1 MSAVAAA
8 RAVIAPVPDGAARP
22 RWSVMIPTFN
32 CARYLRETLA
42 SVLAQDPGPDRMQI
56 EVVDDASSDDPAGV
70 VAEVGQGRVALFRQ
84 PVNRGHILN
93 FATCVDRARGEI
105 VHLLHGD
112 DLVLPGF
119 YEALGRGFEDPAV
132 GAAFCR
138 WQLIDSAGAVTRTA
152 EAERDRPGRLEDA
165 LARLASEQRI
175 VTPSIAVRRSV
186 WEELGGFDP
195 RLLCAEDWEMW
206 VRIAAHYPIWYE
218 PAVLAAYRVHDDSNT
233 GRHFRNAEE
242 LRYSRLAIRLFRH
255 LLPPQREA
263 SIRRSAL
270 NAYAQSALANAEAF
284 ARNGDRKA
292 MRAHLAAAV
301 RLRPSPRVLR
311 KAGRIAWRSVRIGL

>member
-1 MSAVAAA
+1 MSFGPPAQ
-8 RAVIAPVPDGAARP
+8 AVIAPVPDGMVRP

-32 CARYLRETLA
+32 CAHYLRETLA

-56 EVVDDASSDDPAGV
+56 EVVDDASSDDPASV
-70 VAEVGQGRVALFRQ
+70 IADVGQGRVTLFRQ

-93 FATCVDRARGEI
+93 FATCLNRARGEI

-119 YEALGRGFEDPAV
+119 YETLGRGFEDPGV
-132 GAAFCR
+132 GAVFCR
-138 WQLIDSAGAVTRTA
+138 WQVINSAGAVTKTA
-152 EAERDRPGRLEDA
+152 EAEQERPGRLEDA

-175 VTPSIAVRRSV
+175 VTPSIAVRRLV
-186 WEELGGFDP
+186 WEHLGGFDP

-218 PAVLAAYRVHDDSNT
+218 PAVLAAYRVHDSSNT
-233 GRHFRNAEE
+233 SRHLRNAEE
-242 LRYSRLAIRLFRH
+242 LRYSRLAIHLFRH

-263 SIRRSAL
+263 AIRRNAL
-270 NAYAQSALANAEAF
+270 NAYAQSALTNAEEF
-284 ARNGDRKA
+284 ARNGDRSA
-292 MRAHLAAAV
+292 MRAHLAAAL

-311 KAGRIAWRSVRIGL
+311 KAGRIAWQAIRNGP